1 MQLAEGL
8 WNIDV
13 SSPLSS
19 LSSLSSLTNS
29 SNYLTFQVMLQSNE
43 TKQSWKLSETFV

>member
-13 SSPLSS
+13 SSPLSP
-19 LSSLSSLTNS
+19 LSSLTNS

>member
-13 SSPLSS
+13 SSP
-19 LSSLSSLTNS
+19 LSSLTNS